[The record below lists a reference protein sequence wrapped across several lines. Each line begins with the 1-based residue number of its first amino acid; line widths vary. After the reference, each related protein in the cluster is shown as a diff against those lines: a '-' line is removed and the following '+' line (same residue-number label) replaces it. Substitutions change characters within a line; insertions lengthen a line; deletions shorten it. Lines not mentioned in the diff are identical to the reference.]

1 MRFYLIAGAALLV
14 ASTAAAQAHPG
25 LDPANFDTTCA
36 PCRDFYQF
44 ANGGWIAH
52 TTRPADQSRWGAFGE
67 LQERNQT
74 LLKGIVEQLAAS
86 SPAHPKTAPEKLGAY
101 YASCMDTAQSDRAGI
116 TPIEPQLRQIAGI
129 KTTADAFRTIAEMS
143 QDGGGGGFFG
153 FGGGADVKNAQMNIA
168 SAFQGGLGLPDQ
180 AYYFRHDSAA
190 GAIRDAYKAH
200 ISRTLQLLGDAPASA
215 DSQAEHIFALETALA
230 KVSFTRIQR
239 RDPNANYHKMAL
251 TAADSLT
258 PHLEW
263 KAFLKDAGFPAV
275 DSIDIGQPSFFS
287 GMDSIVAATPVTDI
301 RAYLRWHVVRAA
313 SPLLTT
319 AFRNEAFRYSTAL
332 TGVSVQQPRWKTCL
346 GAAGQGLPD
355 AVTTAFIAKAFSP
368 EAKARALAMVNNLIA
383 ALDDRLHTLDWMSD
397 STRQAALVKLRAYR
411 KKIGYADKLKDYAQ
425 IDIDHGS
432 FALNQQRIARWNRA
446 FRLSQIGKPVDHN
459 EFSMNG
465 PTVNANYS
473 PTDNAITFPAG
484 ILQPPFFDPNADD
497 AVNYGGMGAVIGHEM
512 THGFDDQGRQF
523 DAQGNLHDWW
533 TPADASAFKARA
545 DLVARQ
551 FDSYTVVDSATHVQ
565 GRLVL
570 GESIAD
576 LGGLKIAYA
585 AYQRSLAGKP
595 HPAPIDGYTAE
606 QRFFLAY
613 AQIWREVAT
622 DQFLRN
628 QVATDPHAPARWRVM
643 GPLSNLP
650 EFAAAFHCAPG
661 DPMVRPD
668 SLRAAIW

>member
-67 LQERNQT
+67 LQNRNQEI
-74 LLKGIVEQLAAS
+74 LKGVVEQLAAS
-86 SPAHPKTAPEKLGAY
+86 APADPKTSAQKLGTY
-101 YASCMDTAQSDRAGI
+101 YASCMDSAQSEAAGY
-116 TPIEPQLRQIAGI
+116 TPIKPELAQIDAAKSTAELFRLIAGFN
-129 KTTADAFRTIAEMS
+129 KE
-143 QDGGGGGFFG
+143 GGGAGFFG
-153 FGGGADVKNAQMNIA
+153 VGGGADFHDARMTIAQA
-168 SAFQGGLGLPDQ
+168 SQGGLGLPDR
-180 AYYFRHDSAA
+180 AYYFRQDSAA
-190 GAIRDAYKAH
+190 KAIREAYLGH
-200 ISRTLQLLGDAPASA
+200 ISRMLQLVGDAPAAA
-215 DSQAEHIFALETALA
+215 DTEAAHIFAFETALA
-230 KVSFTRIQR
+230 SVSLTRVQR
-239 RDPNANYHKMAL
+239 RDPAANYHKMPLA
-251 TAADSLT
+251 AADSLT

-263 KAFLKDAGFPAV
+263 RAFLAESGIPHV
-275 DSIDIGQPSFFS
+275 DSIDIGQPTFFQ
-287 GMDSIVAATPVTDI
+287 GMDSIVAATPVADLK
-301 RAYLRWHVVRAA
+301 AYLRWHVIRGAA
-313 SPLLTT
+313 PTLSS
-319 AFRNEAFRYSTAL
+319 AFVNEAFRYSTAL
-332 TGVSVQQPRWKTCL
+332 SGVSVQQPRWKRCL
-346 GAAGQGLPD
+346 QSANFGLPD
-355 AVTTAFIAKAFSP
+355 AVTQAFISKAFSP
-368 EAKARALAMVNNLIA
+368 EAKARAKAMVDNLVA
-383 ALDDRLHTLDWMSD
+383 ALEDRLHTLEWMSD
-397 STRQAALVKLRAYR
+397 STRAAALVKLHAYAR
-411 KKIGYADKLKDYAQ
+411 KIGYADKFKDYAALE
-425 IDIDHGS
+425 IDRGP
-432 FALNQQRIARWNRA
+432 FALNAQRVAAFSRA
-446 FRLSQIGKPVDHN
+446 ERMAKIGKPVDRN
-459 EFSMNG
+459 DFNMTG

-473 PTDNAITFPAG
+473 PTENAITFPAG
-484 ILQPPFFDPNADD
+484 ILQPPFFDPSADD

-512 THGFDDQGRQF
+512 THGFDDEGRQF
-523 DAQGNLHDWW
+523 DADGNLHDWW

-545 DLVARQ
+545 DLVAKQ
-551 FDSYTVVDSATHVQ
+551 FDSYTVVDSSTHVN

-576 LGGLKIAYA
+576 LGGIKISYA
-585 AYQRSLAGKP
+585 AYMRSLAGKP

-613 AQIWREVAT
+613 AQIWREVST

-650 EFAAAFHCAPG
+650 EFAAAFHCKAG